1 VRGVWY
7 TFIMTK
13 VEKLKKMGT
22 IALGFAL
29 STYLIMS
36 GMAMLD
42 NEKNSHETNSTSEVH
57 RDTVK

>member
-1 VRGVWY
+1 
-7 TFIMTK
+7 MTK
-13 VEKLKKMGT
+13 VEKLKKMVT